1 MRMGKTMEDS
11 QSGPV
16 FDGSP
21 STGEDKQEFDPYTNA
36 PANAGAFVSPMV
48 PIPQNNDN
56 ATISLVL
63 GIATWVCHVS
73 SPFLCFT
80 ACLAPITM
88 IVGIVLGH
96 LGLRDANNL
105 NGLKRNEAI
114 IGLVLNYLSL
124 IGYGILIVGGGAAL
138 GGLAFF

>member
-1 MRMGKTMEDS
+1 MQVCTTMEDS
-11 QSGPV
+11 QGDPV

-21 STGEDKQEFDPYTNA
+21 STGKEQGGFDPYTSA
-36 PANAGAFVSPMV
+36 PANAGAFVTPMV

-56 ATISLVL
+56 ATFSLVL

-114 IGLVLNYLSL
+114 IGLILNYLSL
-124 IGYGILIVGGGAAL
+124 VGYGILIVGGSAAL